1 MNERK
6 PYYERKGITLI
17 ALVISIIVMLI
28 LAGVS
33 LNAVIGDNGIITQAQ
48 NATYMQGI
56 AALEEYLQT
65 EYVKY
70 YDEADDYTN
79 KIEMLSSKMTNLCLK
94 DGTKNYITYDGKMYY
109 LVNKQSLPDD
119 IKNQLKGG
127 DTTEYIEYIRLIDV
141 YGITEDLRV
150 YYCADGLE
158 GALGTVG
165 DLEVDPSTPLVKV
178 NNDGEMKSALTEALA
193 EIGIEV
199 GEEGITVGDIVS
211 LKDFELD
218 GSKYNIT
225 SLSAISELT
234 SLQTLTLKNVNLSN
248 LDGIESCSLLY
259 YIYLK
264 DCKIGDYSKL
274 STVLDLKYLY
284 IYLSP
289 SINETDANAQIAN
302 LGNGLANATSLNELE
317 YFGISGVTDLYE
329 INYTFTLG
337 SSQSKYS
344 YTNNS
349 RSNVTDISGL
359 SKFAQNIKSSIKYMY
374 LNNNKISSIETLEGF
389 SNIYEL
395 DLMCNSTL
403 SNLKGLE
410 NHSSVV
416 YLATHACNLTD
427 ISGLQGTTGLKYFT
441 IQNNSN
447 LTNLNGLE
455 QSMSLDTM
463 LAYSCNITDIT
474 ALANHTNLKYLSLY
488 SNVNLENVITLGT
501 LTGLNNLYLANN
513 EKMIGIE
520 VRDALADP
528 TTHILQNCGGNYSIP
543 SKYNIYFATLTSY
556 DYSNMNLTDDSDEIN
571 ALKGRTNVTRLNLS
585 GNPQLSNAKL
595 QEILSTMTGLK
606 ALSLNGCTNLNSI
619 DFIGQGKV
627 TGLMELDLRNT
638 NPSLTDLSNLNNYA
652 TNLKTLI
659 LNNANT
665 DMSKIQTTINRVSAS
680 YNNHINDSWVSKYYW
695 MARGLIL
702 TGNCS
707 LYSFEGCDNIT
718 NFKNMSMGIND
729 RSGVLDLTGC
739 SNLNSFSD
747 WSNNVTYKLPS
758 SLTSYQGYGGQTDDL
773 SLCNKLTSFN
783 MYDTNQQA
791 VINIL
796 SGINEQTK
804 LQKIELN
811 KTGPTDLTWLS
822 LINTSNLTY
831 LALDGNNSSYQPSY
845 IKNLSGLENATNLKT
860 LFIDGSMSFTDTSA
874 LSSCSSLTS
883 LTISDCPNLERLTG
897 LEGCPNLTT
906 LSATTSKIGVING
919 LENLTSLTT
928 LNLYNNKISNI
939 SALSNLKNLTS
950 LSLNSNNISDL
961 SPLENIIENGK
972 IKFTSLNLSN
982 NLLQTTTVSGH
993 NNIDTLTKLYN
1004 AGLRSLN
1011 ISGNNFTPGS
1021 TDSLKNLGWTSYT
1034 E

>member
-1 MNERK
+1 MQ
-6 PYYERKGITLI
+6 LF
-17 ALVISIIVMLI
+17 
-28 LAGVS
+28 
-33 LNAVIGDNGIITQAQ
+33 GDNGIITQAQ

-79 KIEMLSSKMTNLCLK
+79 KIEMLSSKMPNLCLK

-199 GEEGITVGDIVS
+199 GEEGITVGDIAS

-234 SLQTLTLKNVNLSN
+234 SLQTLTLKNVNISN

-264 DCKIGDYSKL
+264 DCKISDYSKL

-289 SINETDANAQIAN
+289 SINETDANAQITN
-302 LGNGLANATSLNELE
+302 LGNGLANATNLNELE
-317 YFGISGVTDLYE
+317 YFGISGVTDFYE
-329 INYTFTLG
+329 DSYSFIIEVGNG
-337 SSQSKYS
+337 NSKY
-344 YTNNS
+344 YFFNNS
-349 RSNVTDISGL
+349 RSNVTDISSL

-374 LNNNKISSIETLEGF
+374 LNNNKISNIEALDGF

-410 NHSSVV
+410 NHLSIV
-416 YLATHACNLTD
+416 YLTVHNCNLTD

-441 IQNNSN
+441 IQNNTK

-455 QSMSLDTM
+455 QSMNLDTM

-488 SNVNLENVITLGT
+488 SNVNLENVMTLGN

-513 EKMIGIE
+513 EKMIGTE

-528 TTHILQNCGGNYSIP
+528 TTHILQNCGVNYSIP

-556 DYSNMNLTDDSDEIN
+556 DYSNMDLTDDSDEIN

-585 GNPQLSNAKL
+585 GNAQLSNEKL

-606 ALSLNGCTNLNSI
+606 ALSLKGLQLENL
-619 DFIGQGKV
+619 DFMNNV
-627 TGLMELDLRNT
+627 TGLLELDIRDCNNISSDLGILNT
-638 NPSLTDLSNLNNYA
+638 RAINLKTFVTNNNNIDLTKIQIAINNISSQSNENIKESWIYSASWACRGFITLGDGFNFEDCTDITVYTCATWNINNSDNSIIDLSNSKLTKISVWYGNNTKYILPSTITEA
-652 TNLKTLI
+652 T
-659 LNNANT
+659 
-665 DMSKIQTTINRVSAS
+665 MRV
-680 YNNHINDSWVSKYYW
+680 
-695 MARGLIL
+695 
-702 TGNCS
+702 
-707 LYSFEGCDNIT
+707 
-718 NFKNMSMGIND
+718 
-729 RSGVLDLTGC
+729 C
-739 SNLNSFSD
+739 SNI
-747 WSNNVTYKLPS
+747 
-758 SLTSYQGYGGQTDDL
+758 DL
-773 SLCNKLTSFN
+773 SLCTNLTQLTL
-783 MYDTNQQA
+783 D
-791 VINIL
+791 
-796 SGINEQTK
+796 GINENDTK
-804 LQKIELN
+804 QILSTLPENNVLKEISIVRYRSDNLN
-811 KTGPTDLTWLS
+811 FLNSFNTTQLTNLSVTGNAQNIILT
-822 LINTSNLTY
+822 NTER
-831 LALDGNNSSYQPSY
+831 SY
-845 IKNLSGLENATNLKT
+845 ITSLKGIENA
-860 LFIDGSMSFTDTSA
+860 
-874 LSSCSSLTS
+874 
-883 LTISDCPNLERLTG
+883 
-897 LEGCPNLTT
+897 PNLTNVDFR
-906 LSATTSKIGVING
+906 TTRLNDISDIKNCTKLTNVSLYDNPALQSLNG
-919 LENLTSLTT
+919 LEACTELETLYGYNSNIGDINALSNCKKLTT
-928 LNLYNNKISNI
+928 ARLYNNKISSI
-939 SALSNLKNLTS
+939 SALANLKNLTS
-950 LSLNSNNISDL
+950 LSLYNNNISDL
-961 SPLENIIENGK
+961 SPLESLIENGK

-982 NLLQTTTVSGH
+982 NLLQTTTVGGH
-993 NNIDTLTKLYN
+993 NNIDTLTKLFN

-1011 ISGNNFTPGS
+1011 ISGNNFTPSS
-1021 TDSLKNLGWTSYT
+1021 TDSLKSLGWISYT

>member
-1 MNERK
+1 MQ
-6 PYYERKGITLI
+6 LF
-17 ALVISIIVMLI
+17 
-28 LAGVS
+28 
-33 LNAVIGDNGIITQAQ
+33 GDNGIITQAQ

-225 SLSAISELT
+225 SLSALSELT
-234 SLQTLTLKNVNLSN
+234 SLQTLTLKNVNVSN
-248 LDGIESCSLLY
+248 LDGLESCSLLY

-264 DCKIGDYSKL
+264 DSKIGDYSKL
-274 STVLDLKYLY
+274 GTVLDLKYLY
-284 IYLSP
+284 IYLS
-289 SINETDANAQIAN
+289 SNINEADANAQITN
-302 LGNGLANATSLNELE
+302 LGNGLANATNLNELE
-317 YFGISGVTDLYE
+317 YFGISGITDLIE
-329 INYTFTLG
+329 INYDFTLDG
-337 SSQSKYS
+337 TGFSKYT
-344 YTNNS
+344 YTNGLRGNL
-349 RSNVTDISGL
+349 TDISGL

-374 LNNNKISSIETLEGF
+374 LNNNKISSIEALEGF
-389 SNIYEL
+389 TNIYEL

-410 NHSSVV
+410 NHSSIV
-416 YLATHACNLTD
+416 YLMAHRCNLTD
-427 ISGLQGTTGLKYFT
+427 ISGLQGMTGLKYLAVH
-441 IQNNSN
+441 NNSN
-447 LTNLNGLE
+447 LVNLNGVE
-455 QSMSLDTM
+455 SSMNLDTM

-474 ALANHTNLKYLSLY
+474 ALVNHTNLKYLSLY

-585 GNPQLSNAKL
+585 GNAQLSNEKL

-606 ALSLNGCTNLNSI
+606 ALSLKGLQLENL
-619 DFIGQGKV
+619 DFMNNV
-627 TGLMELDLRNT
+627 TGLVELDIRNCNNISSDLNILNAKGT
-638 NPSLTDLSNLNNYA
+638 NLKTFVTNNNNIDLTKIQIAINNISSQSDENIEESWIHYASWACRGFITIGEGFNFEDCTDITNYKCIGSHIGDIRSGIVDLSNSKIIKIIIRNEGSRKYILPSTINEAIIRDGFNVDLSLCIDLTTLEFNAINEEETEKILVTLPQNN
-652 TNLKTLI
+652 NLKTLI
-659 LNNANT
+659 SVRYRGDNLNFLSSFNT
-665 DMSKIQTTINRVSAS
+665 SK
-680 YNNHINDSWVSKYYW
+680 
-695 MARGLIL
+695 LIKL
-702 TGNCS
+702 SITGN
-707 LYSFEGCDNIT
+707 T
-718 NFKNMSMGIND
+718 
-729 RSGVLDLTGC
+729 
-739 SNLNSFSD
+739 
-747 WSNNVTYKLPS
+747 SNNPLDS
-758 SLTSYQGYGGQTDDL
+758 SERAYITSLKGIENAPNLTNVDFRATRLKDISDIKSCT
-773 SLCNKLTSFN
+773 KLTSVSIWDN
-783 MYDTNQQA
+783 PA
-791 VINIL
+791 
-796 SGINEQTK
+796 
-804 LQKIELN
+804 LQ
-811 KTGPTDLTWLS
+811 S
-822 LINTSNLTY
+822 L
-831 LALDGNNSSYQPSY
+831 
-845 IKNLSGLENATNLKT
+845 
-860 LFIDGSMSFTDTSA
+860 
-874 LSSCSSLTS
+874 
-883 LTISDCPNLERLTG
+883 
-897 LEGCPNLTT
+897 
-906 LSATTSKIGVING
+906 NG
-919 LENLTSLTT
+919 LEACTELKILNGYNSSIGNIEELSNCTKLETI
-928 LNLYNNKISNI
+928 NLYNNKISSI
-939 SALSNLKNLTS
+939 SALSNLKNISTLT
-950 LSLNSNNISDL
+950 LNDNNISDL
-961 SPLENIIENGK
+961 SPLESLIENGK

-982 NLLQTTTVSGH
+982 NLLQTTTVGGH
-993 NNIDTLTKLYN
+993 NNIDTLTKLFN
-1004 AGLRSLN
+1004 AGLRTLN

>member
-1 MNERK
+1 MQ
-6 PYYERKGITLI
+6 LF
-17 ALVISIIVMLI
+17 
-28 LAGVS
+28 
-33 LNAVIGDNGIITQAQ
+33 GDNGIITQAQ

-109 LVNKQSLPDD
+109 LVNKQALPDD

-225 SLSAISELT
+225 SLSALSELT
-234 SLQTLTLKNVNLSN
+234 SLQTLTLKNVNVSN

-289 SINETDANAQIAN
+289 SINETDANAQITN
-302 LGNGLANATSLNELE
+302 LGNGLANATNLNELE
-317 YFGISGVTDLYE
+317 YFGISGVTDFYE
-329 INYTFTLG
+329 DSYSFIIGVGNG
-337 SSQSKYS
+337 NSKY
-344 YTNNS
+344 YFFNNS
-349 RSNVTDISGL
+349 RSNVTDISSL

-374 LNNNKISSIETLEGF
+374 LNNNKISSIEVLEGF

-410 NHSSVV
+410 NHPSIV
-416 YLATHACNLTD
+416 YLTVHNCNLTD
-427 ISGLQGTTGLKYFT
+427 ISGLQGTIGLKYFT
-441 IQNNSN
+441 LHTNSN
-447 LTNLNGLE
+447 LSNLNGLE

-463 LAYSCNITDIT
+463 LAYSCNIIDIT
-474 ALANHTNLKYLSLY
+474 ALVNHTNLKYLSLY

-585 GNPQLSNAKL
+585 GNAQLSNEKL

-606 ALSLNGCTNLNSI
+606 ALSLKGLQLENL
-619 DFIGQGKV
+619 DFMNNV
-627 TGLMELDLRNT
+627 TGLVELDIRNCNNISSDLSILNTKGT
-638 NPSLTDLSNLNNYA
+638 NLKNFVTNNNNIDLTKIQTAINNISNQPGTIIEESWIHKYDWSCRGFITVGEGFNFEDCTDITNYKCIGSSIGGIRNGIVDLSN
-652 TNLKTLI
+652 
-659 LNNANT
+659 
-665 DMSKIQTTINRVSAS
+665 SKIIKIIIRNEGSRKYILPSTINEA
-680 YNNHINDSWVSKYYW
+680 II
-695 MARGLIL
+695 RG
-702 TGNCS
+702 G
-707 LYSFEGCDNIT
+707 F
-718 NFKNMSMGIND
+718 
-729 RSGVLDLTGC
+729 
-739 SNLNSFSD
+739 
-747 WSNNVTYKLPS
+747 NV
-758 SLTSYQGYGGQTDDL
+758 DL
-773 SLCNKLTSFN
+773 SLCIDLTQLTLDEINENDTKQILSTLSENNVLKEISIVRYRSDNLNFLSSFNTSKLIKLSITGNTRNYPLDSSERAYITSLKGIENAPNLTNVDFRTTRLNDISDIKNCTKLTSVSIWDN
-783 MYDTNQQA
+783 P
-791 VINIL
+791 V
-796 SGINEQTK
+796 
-804 LQKIELN
+804 LQ
-811 KTGPTDLTWLS
+811 S
-822 LINTSNLTY
+822 
-831 LALDGNNSSYQPSY
+831 
-845 IKNLSGLENATNLKT
+845 LSGLEACTELKI
-860 LFIDGSMSFTDTSA
+860 LNGYNSSIGNIEA
-874 LSSCSSLTS
+874 LRNCTKLE
-883 LTISDCPNLERLTG
+883 TI
-897 LEGCPNLTT
+897 
-906 LSATTSKIGVING
+906 
-919 LENLTSLTT
+919 
-928 LNLYNNKISNI
+928 NLYNNKISSI
-939 SALSNLKNLTS
+939 SALSNLKNISTLT
-950 LSLNSNNISDL
+950 LNDNNISDL
-961 SPLENIIENGK
+961 SPLESLIENGK

-982 NLLQTTTVSGH
+982 NLLQTTTVGGH
-993 NNIDTLTKLYN
+993 NNIDTLTKLFN

-1011 ISGNNFTPGS
+1011 ISGNNFTPSS
-1021 TDSLKNLGWTSYT
+1021 TDSLKSLGWTSYT

>member
-1 MNERK
+1 MKRN
-6 PYYERKGITLI
+6 GITLI

-178 NNDGEMKSALTEALA
+178 NNDAEMKSALTEALA

-225 SLSAISELT
+225 SLSALSELT
-234 SLQTLTLKNVNLSN
+234 SLQTLTLKNVNVSN
-248 LDGIESCSLLY
+248 LDGLESCSLLY

-410 NHSSVV
+410 NHTSIV
-416 YLATHACNLTD
+416 YLTAHSCNLTD

-488 SNVNLENVITLGT
+488 SNVNLENVITLGS
-501 LTGLNNLYLANN
+501 LTGLNELYLANN
-513 EKMIGIE
+513 EKMIGTE

-571 ALKGRTNVTRLNLS
+571 ALKNRTNVTRLNLS

-606 ALSLNGCTNLNSI
+606 ALSLKGLQLENL
-619 DFIGQGKV
+619 DFMNNV
-627 TGLMELDLRNT
+627 TGLLELDIRDCN
-638 NPSLTDLSNLNNYA
+638 NISSDLSILNTKG
-652 TNLKTLI
+652 TNLKTFVT
-659 LNNANT
+659 NNNNIDLT
-665 DMSKIQTTINRVSAS
+665 KIQTAINNISNQPGTIIEESWIHKYDWGIRGFITIGEGFNFEDCTYITNYKCIGASVSGSRLGTVDLSNSKLNSISIWSERSRMYILPISTVEATIKDS
-680 YNNHINDSWVSKYYW
+680 YNV
-695 MARGLIL
+695 
-702 TGNCS
+702 
-707 LYSFEGCDNIT
+707 
-718 NFKNMSMGIND
+718 
-729 RSGVLDLTGC
+729 
-739 SNLNSFSD
+739 
-747 WSNNVTYKLPS
+747 
-758 SLTSYQGYGGQTDDL
+758 DL
-773 SLCNKLTSFN
+773 SLCTELTNILFDGVNETQIKQILSTLPKNNKVNTIMNRRYRSENLNFLTSFN
-783 MYDTNQQA
+783 TSQLINLYITGNSENYSLDNSERAYITSLKGIENAPNLTN
-791 VINIL
+791 VDFHTTRLKDISDIKNC
-796 SGINEQTK
+796 TK
-804 LQKIELN
+804 L
-811 KTGPTDLTWLS
+811 
-822 LINTSNLTY
+822 TSVSIWDNPVLQ
-831 LALDGNNSSYQPSY
+831 S
-845 IKNLSGLENATNLKT
+845 LSGLEACTELKI
-860 LFIDGSMSFTDTSA
+860 LNGYNSSIGNIEA
-874 LSSCSSLTS
+874 LSNCTKLE
-883 LTISDCPNLERLTG
+883 TI
-897 LEGCPNLTT
+897 
-906 LSATTSKIGVING
+906 
-919 LENLTSLTT
+919 
-928 LNLYNNKISNI
+928 NLYNNKISSI
-939 SALSNLKNLTS
+939 SALANLKNISTLT
-950 LSLNSNNISDL
+950 LNDNNISDL
-961 SPLENIIENGK
+961 SPLESLIENGK

-982 NLLQTTTVSGH
+982 NLLQTTTVGGH
-993 NNIDTLTKLYN
+993 NNIDTLTKLFN

-1011 ISGNNFTPGS
+1011 ISGNNFTPSS
-1021 TDSLKNLGWTSYT
+1021 TDSLKSLGWTSYT